1 MKGTPSMSIITS
13 RRRLGALS
21 LLAGAGAAAS
31 LAGLVTPAIAGN
43 QLAVAISGFDA
54 TSFHSGTPERGIP
67 RFNAFFNGGIW
78 YFRSEAT
85 RDLFVADPAR
95 YAPQFDGYCSWA
107 ASEARKAP
115 GNPEFWRIVDGR
127 LYLQVHEQAQQ
138 NWLRDVPGNITRAN
152 TAWPRVHPF

>member
-1 MKGTPSMSIITS
+1 MSIITS

-21 LLAGAGAAAS
+21 LLGGGVAAAS
-31 LAGLVTPAIAGN
+31 LAGHSTPAFAGN

-54 TSFHSGTPERGIP
+54 TSFFSGTPERGIP
-67 RFNAFFNGGIW
+67 RSNSFFNGAIW

-85 RDLFVADPAR
+85 RDLFAAGPAR
-95 YAPQFDGYCSWA
+95 FAPQYDGFCAWA
-107 ASEARKAP
+107 ATENRKAP

-127 LYLQVHEQAQQ
+127 LYLQVHEAAQQ
-138 NWLRDVPGNITRAN
+138 MWLRDVPGNITKAN

>member
-1 MKGTPSMSIITS
+1 MSIITS

-21 LLAGAGAAAS
+21 LLGGVGAAVS
-31 LAGLVTPAIAGN
+31 LAGFSSPAIAGN

-54 TSFHSGTPERGIP
+54 TSFSSGTPERGIP
-67 RFNAFFNGGIW
+67 RFNSFYNGAIW

-85 RDLFVADPAR
+85 RDLFAADPVR

-107 ASEARKAP
+107 ATENRKAP
-115 GNPEFWRIVDGR
+115 GNPEFWRIVDGK
-127 LYLQVHEQAQQ
+127 LYFQVHEAAQQ
-138 NWLRDVPGNITRAN
+138 MWLRDVPGNIAKAN

>member
-1 MKGTPSMSIITS
+1 MSIFAS

-21 LLAGAGAAAS
+21 LLGGAGVAAS

-43 QLAVAISGFDA
+43 QLAVAISGFDV

-67 RFNAFFNGGIW
+67 RFNSFFNGAIW
-78 YFRSEAT
+78 FFRSEAT
-85 RDLFVADPAR
+85 RDLFAAEPAR
-95 YAPQFDGYCSWA
+95 FAPQYDGYCAWA
-107 ASEARKAP
+107 ATENRKAP

-127 LYLQVHEQAQQ
+127 LYLQVHEAAQQ
-138 NWLRDVPGNITRAN
+138 MWLRDIPGNIAKAN

>member
-1 MKGTPSMSIITS
+1 MSITTS

-43 QLAVAISGFDA
+43 QLAVAISGFDV
-54 TSFHSGTPERGIP
+54 TTYQSGTPERGIP
-67 RFNAFFNGGIW
+67 RFNAFFNGALW

-95 YAPQFDGYCSWA
+95 YAPQFDGYCAWA

-138 NWLRDVPGNITRAN
+138 AWLRDVPGNITKAN

>member
-1 MKGTPSMSIITS
+1 MSIITS

-21 LLAGAGAAAS
+21 LAAGAVAAAS
-31 LAGLVTPAIAGN
+31 LAGHVTPAIAGN
-43 QLAVAISGFDA
+43 QLAVAISGFDV
-54 TSFHSGTPERGIP
+54 TTYQSGTPERGIP
-67 RFNAFFNGGIW
+67 RFNSFHNGALW

-85 RDLFVADPAR
+85 RDLFAADPAR

-115 GNPEFWRIVDGR
+115 GNPEIWRIVDGK
-127 LYLQVHEQAQQ
+127 LYFQVHEQAQQ
-138 NWLRDVPGNITRAN
+138 AWLRDVPGNITKAN